1 MRSLADVKNS
11 MRAISDTSKI
21 TSAMKLIST
30 SKMQKAIQ
38 RYDANLLYFNRV
50 RSAIKD
56 ILVHSHELHHTFLEK
71 NEKGH
76 PAYIVIAAD
85 KGLCGAY
92 NHNILNFA
100 SDFMTPG
107 EKFVI
112 TIGQEARAFFE
123 RKNIPI
129 DVEYLHISQNPTLY
143 EARNLADDLSKMYK
157 NSEMNEVYLL
167 YTRYYSS
174 VKQIPTALKL
184 LPVELSSFADIET
197 EVDYENEMNYHPSPR
212 KVFDVLV
219 PQYIIGLIYGALVQA
234 FASENSARMMAMDSS
249 SKNAAEMLGKLSI
262 ELNRARQQAITM
274 EITEIVGA
282 MEALT

>member
-11 MRAISDTSKI
+11 IRAIGDTSKI
-21 TSAMKLIST
+21 TNAMKLIST

-50 RSAIKD
+50 RSALKD

-71 NEKGH
+71 HEKGR

-100 SDFMTPG
+100 YDFMTPDD
-107 EKFVI
+107 KFVI

-157 NSEMNEVYLL
+157 DSEMNEVYLL

-174 VKQIPTALKL
+174 VKQVPTALKL

-197 EVDYENEMNYHPSPR
+197 ELEYENEMNYHPSP
-212 KVFDVLV
+212 KQVFDVLV
-219 PQYIIGLIYGALVQA
+219 PQYIIGLVYGALIQA

-249 SKNAAEMLGKLSI
+249 SKNAEEMLGKLNI

>member
-11 MRAISDTSKI
+11 MRAIGDTSKI

-56 ILVHSHELHHTFLEK
+56 
-71 NEKGH
+71 
-76 PAYIVIAAD
+76 
-85 KGLCGAY
+85 
-92 NHNILNFA
+92 
-100 SDFMTPG
+100 TPD

-123 RKNIPI
+123 RKGIPI

-174 VKQIPTALKL
+174 VKQVPTALKL

-197 EVDYENEMNYHPSPR
+197 ELDYENEMNYHPSPR

-219 PQYIIGLIYGALVQA
+219 PQYIIGLLYGALIQA

-249 SKNAAEMLGKLSI
+249 SKNAAEMLSKLSI

>member
-11 MRAISDTSKI
+11 IRAIGDTSKI
-21 TSAMKLIST
+21 TNAMKLIST

-50 RSAIKD
+50 RSALKD

-71 NEKGH
+71 HEKGR

-100 SDFMTPG
+100 YDFMTPDD
-107 EKFVI
+107 KFVI

-157 NSEMNEVYLL
+157 DSEMNEVYLL

-174 VKQIPTALKL
+174 VKQVPTALKL

-197 EVDYENEMNYHPSPR
+197 ELEYESEMNYHPSP
-212 KVFDVLV
+212 KQVFDVLV
-219 PQYIIGLIYGALVQA
+219 PQYIIGLVYGALIQA

-249 SKNAAEMLGKLSI
+249 SKNAEEMLGKLNI

>member
-11 MRAISDTSKI
+11 IRAIGDTSKI
-21 TSAMKLIST
+21 TNAMKLIST

-50 RSAIKD
+50 RSALKD

-71 NEKGH
+71 YEKGR

-100 SDFMTPG
+100 HDFMKPDD
-107 EKFVI
+107 KFVI

-157 NSEMNEVYLL
+157 DSEMNEVYLL

-174 VKQIPTALKL
+174 VKQVPTALKL

-197 EVDYENEMNYHPSPR
+197 ELEYENEMNYHPSP
-212 KVFDVLV
+212 KQVFDVLV
-219 PQYIIGLIYGALVQA
+219 PQYIIGLVYGALIQA
-234 FASENSARMMAMDSS
+234 FASENSARMVAMDSS
-249 SKNAAEMLGKLSI
+249 SKNAEEMLGKLNI

-282 MEALT
+282 IEALT